1 MADKRAHLTRKE
13 LNELIDEIADA
24 YVSERESNEWCS
36 EELRY
41 LSDFIYW
48 KGLDEEFQKFR
59 KEAIEEVDP
68 DNPFPHLVM
77 PTAG

>member
-24 YVSERESNEWCS
+24 YVSEKESNDWCS

-41 LSDFIYW
+41 LSDFIHW
-48 KGLDEEFQKFR
+48 KDLDEEFQKFR
-59 KEAIEEVDP
+59 KEAVEEVDP
-68 DNPFPHLVM
+68 DNPFPYLIM